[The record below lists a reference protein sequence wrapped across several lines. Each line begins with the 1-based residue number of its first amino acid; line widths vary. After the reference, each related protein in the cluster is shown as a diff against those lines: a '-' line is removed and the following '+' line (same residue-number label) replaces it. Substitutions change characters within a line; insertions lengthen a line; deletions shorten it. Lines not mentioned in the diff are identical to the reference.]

1 MFTRGIG
8 SRANLLPATR
18 ARTGRE
24 RWRRITNRFV
34 RFQAETARQQAKNA
48 QGFLRSLRVLAA
60 NFKAGTLGGLQRE
73 VGFDSIVENAGAET
87 TCRRHHFA
95 EGLAIVCRQPR
106 QLTFPLLCVVLLS
119 GKVLAQQSQHREQ
132 PGSPLRPVV
141 QRLAAPDQGYESV
154 PTPLPATEGTAL
166 GGRAGASLTL
176 QQATE
181 LALRNNPVLARARA
195 QIDSRM
201 GVAIQ
206 AGIPPNPRYD
216 SNNPQVFAGNQSQY
230 NVGFMQELPVK
241 GKLRLDRAAAL
252 QDVEQA
258 RMSYVRQ
265 RFELLTAV
273 RQQFYR
279 VLAQERRVEVLE
291 QLVEI
296 AGRSHSA
303 AQQREKAGQVAE
315 TDVLLL
321 LTELQQSQI
330 ALDNARTSLAGS
342 RRALAATMGI
352 PELEIRDALGDL
364 RANLPEFEEEF
375 LRNFVATRN
384 AAILEAQLQVRQNQ
398 ILAQRARV
406 EPYPNPYVGPA
417 VAWGPSSASNNGYG
431 SQLWVNLQMNLPVW
445 NLNQGGIRSA
455 DANTR
460 DAAASVGVMQNDLLR
475 QAAENLALYR
485 TARDRSR
492 YIGDQI
498 LPTAERTQRLVR
510 NAYDVG
516 QVDVSPVLQA
526 QRALTQVNR
535 DYIDTLENAWTSAAA
550 LAGLLQI
557 EDFP

>member
-1 MFTRGIG
+1 M
-8 SRANLLPATR
+8 
-18 ARTGRE
+18 
-24 RWRRITNRFV
+24 
-34 RFQAETARQQAKNA
+34 
-48 QGFLRSLRVLAA
+48 
-60 NFKAGTLGGLQRE
+60 
-73 VGFDSIVENAGAET
+73 
-87 TCRRHHFA
+87 CR
-95 EGLAIVCRQPR
+95 LPR
-106 QLTFPLLCVVLLS
+106 QLIAALICVISVS
-119 GKVLAQQSQHREQ
+119 SNVLAQQVQRREQ
-132 PGSPLRPVV
+132 ISSPAHPVV
-141 QRLAAPDQGYESV
+141 RSLPAPEQGYESV
-154 PTPLPATEGTAL
+154 PTPLPAADGAAL
-166 GGRAGASLTL
+166 AGRAGASLTL
-176 QQATE
+176 EQASE
-181 LALRNNPVLARARA
+181 LALRNNPLLARARA
-195 QIDSRM
+195 QVDSKM
-201 GVAIQ
+201 GTAIQ
-206 AGIPPNPRYD
+206 AGIMPNPRYD

-230 NVGFMQELPVK
+230 NVGFMQEVPVK

-258 RMSYVRQ
+258 RMAYVRQ
-265 RFELLTAV
+265 RFELLTTV

-296 AGRSHSA
+296 AARSHAA

-321 LTELQQSQI
+321 LTELQQAQI
-330 ALDNARTSLAGS
+330 ALENSRTTLAGA
-342 RRALAATMGI
+342 RQALAATLGI
-352 PELEIRDALGDL
+352 PQLEIRDALGDL
-364 RANLPEFEEEF
+364 KAGLPEFEEDF

-417 VAWGPSSASNNGYG
+417 VAWGPTSSSSNGWG

-445 NLNQGGIRSA
+445 NLNQGGIRAA

-460 DAAASVGVMQNDLLR
+460 DAAASIGVLQNDLLR
-475 QAAENLALYR
+475 QAADTLAAYR
-485 TARDRSR
+485 AARDRSR
-492 YIGDQI
+492 YIGEKI

-526 QRALTQVNR
+526 QRALTNVNL
-535 DYIDTLENAWTSAAA
+535 DYIDTLENAWARAAA

-557 EDFP
+557 ESFP